1 MFFNQIKHI
10 VGLDSRTTRDFF
22 VNLLISA
29 NFYFYSRN
37 VGEFDKKIVILRL
50 FQSVYDNAHSYR
62 VMIKKH
68 VDKSIE
74 PP

>member
-1 MFFNQIKHI
+1 MFLNQIKHI
-10 VGLDSRTTRDFF
+10 NVDFDSRIF
-22 VNLLISA
+22 VNLPISA

-37 VGEFDKKIVILRL
+37 LGEFNKKNRKFTAVLKAL
-50 FQSVYDNAHSYR
+50 VYDTAHIYH

-68 VDKSIE
+68 VDISIE

>member
-1 MFFNQIKHI
+1 MFSNQIKHI
-10 VGLDSRTTRDFF
+10 NVDFDSRIF
-22 VNLLISA
+22 VNLPISA

-37 VGEFDKKIVILRL
+37 LGEFNKKIVNLRV
-50 FQSVYDNAHSYR
+50 FQKVYDNAHSYR

-68 VDKSIE
+68 ADISIE